1 VAAGRIAKLGLD
13 PAQRAGKLSGGQR
26 AQLALTLAVA
36 KRPELL
42 ILDEPVAALDP
53 LARRDF
59 LRTLM
64 EFTAEHETTVILSSH
79 LVTDLERICD
89 HLVVLTTGRVQ
100 LAGEVDELVATHHR
114 LTGPRR
120 DPATLPAGLD
130 VVHADHTDRQS
141 TLIVRS
147 TAPIDDP
154 QWTVT
159 PLGLEDLVLSYMSGA
174 VTAGR
179 TLALEAL
186 R

>member
-1 VAAGRIAKLGLD
+1 
-13 PAQRAGKLSGGQR
+13 
-26 AQLALTLAVA
+26 
-36 KRPELL
+36 L

-64 EFTAEHETTVILSSH
+64 EFSAEHEAGVILSSH
-79 LVTDLERICD
+79 LVADLERVCD
-89 HLVVLTTGRVQ
+89 HLVVLATGRVQ
-100 LAGEVDELVATHHR
+100 LAGDVDELVATHHR
-114 LTGPRR
+114 LTGPYR
-120 DPATLPAGLD
+120 DPATLPAGLE
-130 VVHADHTDRQS
+130 VVSADHTDRQS

-154 QWTVT
+154 TWTVT
-159 PLGLEDLVLSYMSGA
+159 SLDLEELVLSYMSGG

-179 TLALEAL
+179 PLAVEAP